1 MPVTDSAPPADLF
14 RLTHRLERRAGA
26 GRQVGCEDSPRSE
39 PVRFRQFPHLHHVA
53 REVAGVRLPE
63 TAGAAATVDC
73 YWPSLIGPNGPLP
86 HFVTE
91 QAISEHLNAGPRP
104 LCDLLDMVG
113 ERFIAL
119 FYRAWTLGMPAYEAD
134 EGRAR
139 AACLVAMRALHG
151 PAPAEAQ
158 RSQRAHVSRFLGY
171 PRSRAMLRDLLND
184 AFGLAVEIEQFVGI
198 WLAIPPQARPRL
210 GEAGARMGHGLIVGT
225 RTWDRRCRI
234 RIKVR
239 GGSFATFLGF
249 LPGQP
254 SRLRLDAL
262 LRSFLRS
269 HMEWDVEYELPA
281 SEVPPARFGTGAR
294 LGFSTWLGRPRQPMA
309 RVRLPKTRYHSA
321 AAAVIS

>member
-1 MPVTDSAPPADLF
+1 
-14 RLTHRLERRAGA
+14 
-26 GRQVGCEDSPRSE
+26 
-39 PVRFRQFPHLHHVA
+39 
-53 REVAGVRLPE
+53 
-63 TAGAAATVDC
+63 VDC

-91 QAISEHLNAGPRP
+91 QAISERLNKGPQP

-113 ERFIAL
+113 GRFIAL
-119 FYRAWTLGMPAYEAD
+119 FYRAWTVGMPAYEAD
-134 EGRAR
+134 DGRES

-151 PAPAEAQ
+151 PAPATT
-158 RSQRAHVSRFLGY
+158 RHSQRAHVSRFLGL

-184 AFGLAVEIEQFVGI
+184 AFGLTVEIEQFVGT
-198 WLAIPPQARPRL
+198 WLAIPPQARSRL
-210 GEAGARMGHGLIVGT
+210 GEAGARIGHGLIVGT

-234 RIKVR
+234 RVHVR
-239 GGSFATFLGF
+239 GGSFAMFLGF

-269 HMEWDVEYELPA
+269 LMEWDVQYELPA
-281 SEVPPARFGTGAR
+281 SEVPPARFGGGMR

-309 RVRLPKTRYHSA
+309 RVRLPKTRYHPA
-321 AAAVIS
+321 ATAATS